1 MKSTLVKA
9 IALFTLALSFLLA
22 GAVAIN
28 TVDTGVAVCHDGPR
42 NGSEE
47 Y

>member
-1 MKSTLVKA
+1 MKSIIVKA
-9 IALFTLALSFLLA
+9 ITLFTLALSLLLA

-28 TVDTGVAVCHDGPR
+28 TVDTGVEVCHDGPL